1 MIVDL
6 YILLDLV
13 LISLATWRLSY
24 MLVSEDGNMSIAYA
38 IRLLGMRPRNGERS
52 RWSAW
57 KQSLTKPAAIVPL
70 DVSNNFGKMLTCI
83 WCTTVFIG
91 ILYVIAYLYFGTTL
105 IFTIVTLSL
114 DVAALAVIIND
125 FKFSQ

>member
-38 IRLLGMRPRNGERS
+38 IRLLGMRPRNGERT
-52 RWSAW
+52 RWNAW

-70 DVSNNFGKMLTCI
+70 DISNNFGKMLTCI
-83 WCTTVFIG
+83 YCTSVFVG
-91 ILYVIAYLYFGTTL
+91 IFYVVAYLYFGTTL
-105 IFTIVTLSL
+105 PFTILTLSL
-114 DVAALAVIIND
+114 DVSALSLIIHD
-125 FKFSQ
+125 FKFNQ